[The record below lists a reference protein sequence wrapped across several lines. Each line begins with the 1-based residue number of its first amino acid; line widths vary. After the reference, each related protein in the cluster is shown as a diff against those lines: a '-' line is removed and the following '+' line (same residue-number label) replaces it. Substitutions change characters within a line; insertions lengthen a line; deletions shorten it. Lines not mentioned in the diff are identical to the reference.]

1 MVFADAGVESGNKL
15 LAKYKGTGVLKAD
28 VCQMAHHG
36 QMGVTKEFYAEV
48 APEICIW
55 CAPKWLWDNDAG
67 KGFNTHCFKTVE
79 VRQWMDEIGT
89 VKKNIVDMDGTQEYV
104 L

>member
-1 MVFADAGVESGNKL
+1 
-15 LAKYKGTGVLKAD
+15 
-28 VCQMAHHG
+28 MAHHG
-36 QMGVTKEFYAEV
+36 QAGVTKEFYAEV
-48 APEICIW
+48 APEVCIW

-67 KGFNTHCFKTVE
+67 KGFNTHCFQTVT

-89 VKKNIVDMDGTQEYV
+89 VKKNIVDMDGTQEYI